1 MTRQAGFPWM
11 VATALVLLGIVQTGS
26 SSAADAPPSYQLQ
39 FLGSGSPTAIN
50 DVGTVVGARVS
61 GSYYVPLV
69 SIGGAPW
76 AVLPAPA
83 GALST
88 LPTDINDHGVIVGVS
103 YDAQMY
109 PKAVRWMPAGGGYT
123 VEFLPRLPGDAT
135 SYATAVN
142 NLGQVVGAR
151 SALGYVPTGGGW
163 LYSDAGGIVDLQ
175 ARYAWYVAPGDI
187 NDAGQV
193 LGGAELLDLRTGTVT
208 WIGDGPSNYNA
219 VTGVAINSSGRMAGT
234 ATLRS
239 TSLYIVSAYR
249 YEPGAGWTFI
259 AGSSRYTVA
268 SSINDGGDIG
278 WGESG
283 AGVYLAGLGTFIVN
297 DLLSPATLQ
306 AGWAVTGN
314 GGEINDQRAYATL
327 GRNSLTGQSGG
338 VLLTPV
344 GLQEPPTAPTNLRG
358 VAHPATRME
367 PYNSIN
373 LTWQN
378 TSPLT
383 RGYELQRSVAGA
395 GAWTS
400 LSLVPPGT
408 ATSHTDTTVGVG
420 VTYDYRVRATG
431 VGGNS
436 PWSNVATVAAPS
448 TPLDTTPPT
457 VRILAP
463 AANATVSGTVTV
475 QAEASDN
482 VAVELLEISYWN
494 QYTGQWVVLGS
505 RTGAGT
511 LAASW
516 STAGLTPDTYTLR
529 AFAYDTLG
537 NWSQAEIPV
546 VVTGGSGGQ
555 MRVSGIALSA
565 RRSGS
570 RVDVTGDVTVR
581 TPTGSAVP
589 SAVVAVRWSLPG
601 GGSQTA
607 SATTDSSGRA
617 RFRVSGPRG
626 TYTLTVTGV
635 ARTGYVFDAAG
646 SVLSRSITR

>member
-1 MTRQAGFPWM
+1 MMRMPGFAWM
-11 VATALVLLGIVQTGS
+11 VAVALPLLGVAPVGTARG
-26 SSAADAPPSYQLQ
+26 ADAPPSYQLQ

-69 SIGGAPW
+69 SLGGAPW
-76 AVLPAPA
+76 TVLPAPA

-103 YDAQMY
+103 FDAQMY
-109 PKAVRWMPAGGGYT
+109 PKAVRWTPADGGYT
-123 VEFLPRLPGDAT
+123 VAILPRLAGDAT
-135 SYATAVN
+135 SYATAIN

-151 SALGYVPTGGGW
+151 SALGYVPTGSGW
-163 LYSDAGGIVDLQ
+163 LYSDSGGMVDLQ
-175 ARYAWYVAPGDI
+175 ARYGWYAAPGDI
-187 NDAGQV
+187 NDVGQV
-193 LGGAELLDLRTGTVT
+193 LAGAELLDLRTGTVT
-208 WIGDGPSNYNA
+208 WIGAGPSNYNA
-219 VTGVAINSSGRMAGT
+219 VTGVAINGNGRMAGT

-283 AGVYLAGLGTFIVN
+283 AGVYFAGLGTFIVN

-306 AGWAVTGN
+306 EGWAVTGN

-327 GRNSLTGQSGG
+327 GRNSVTGQSGG
-338 VLLTPV
+338 VLLTPIGV
-344 GLQEPPTAPTNLRG
+344 QAPPTAPTNLQG

-367 PYNSIN
+367 PFNSIN
-373 LTWQN
+373 LAWQN

-383 RGYELQRSVAGA
+383 RGYELQRSVTGS
-395 GAWTS
+395 GTWTT

-436 PWSNVATVAAPS
+436 PWSNVATVTAPS
-448 TPLDTTPPT
+448 TPFDTTPPT
-457 VRILAP
+457 VRLLSP
-463 AANATVSGTVTV
+463 AAGATVSGTVAV

-494 QYTGQWVVLGS
+494 QYTGQWVILGS
-505 RTGAGT
+505 RTGAGSLT
-511 LAASW
+511 ASW
-516 STAGLTPDTYTLR
+516 ATAGLTPDTYTLR

-537 NWSQAEIPV
+537 NWSQAEVPV
-546 VVTGGSGGQ
+546 VVTSGSGGQ
-555 MRVSGIALSA
+555 MRVSSITLSA

-581 TPTGSAVP
+581 TPAGSAVP
-589 SAVVAVRWSLPG
+589 AANVAVRWSLPG
-601 GGSQTA
+601 GGSRTA

-617 RFRVSGPRG
+617 RFRVSGARG
-626 TYTLTVTGV
+626 TFTLTVTGV
-635 ARTGYVFDAAG
+635 AKTGYVFDPAG
-646 SVLSRSITR
+646 SVLSRTITR

>member
-1 MTRQAGFPWM
+1 MMRKAGFPWM

-249 YEPGAGWTFI
+249 YEPGVGWTFI

-395 GAWTS
+395 GAWTT

>member
-1 MTRQAGFPWM
+1 MRRLGLAWM
-11 VATALVLLGIVQTGS
+11 VAVTLPLLGIAHVGTALG
-26 SSAADAPPSYQLQ
+26 ADAPPSYQLQ

-50 DVGTVVGARVS
+50 DAGTVVGARVS

-69 SIGGAPW
+69 SVGGAPW
-76 AVLPAPA
+76 TVLPAPA

-88 LPTDINDHGVIVGVS
+88 LPTDINDNGVIVGVS

-109 PKAVRWMPAGGGYT
+109 PKAVRWTPAGSGYA
-123 VEFLPRLPGDAT
+123 VAILPRLPGDTT
-135 SYATAVN
+135 SYATAIN
-142 NLGQVVGAR
+142 NLGQIVGAR

-163 LYSDAGGIVDLQ
+163 LYSDADGIVDLQ
-175 ARYAWYVAPGDI
+175 ARYGWYAAPNDI
-187 NDAGQV
+187 NDAGKV
-193 LGGAELLDLRTGTVT
+193 LAGTQLLDLGTGTVT
-208 WIGDGPSNYNA
+208 WIGNGPSNYDA
-219 VTGVAINSSGRMAGT
+219 VVAVAINNSGRMAGT

-239 TSLYIVSAYR
+239 TSLYVVSAYR
-249 YEPGAGWTFI
+249 YEPEAGWAFI

-283 AGVYLAGLGTFIVN
+283 AGVYFAGLGSFFVN

-306 AGWAVTGN
+306 AGWVVTGN
-314 GGEINDQRAYATL
+314 GGEINDQRAFATL
-327 GRNSLTGQSGG
+327 GRNSVTGQSGG
-338 VLLTPV
+338 VLLTPI
-344 GLQEPPTAPTNLRG
+344 GIQEPPAAPTNLRG

-367 PYNSIN
+367 PFNSIN

-395 GAWTS
+395 SAWTT

-420 VTYDYRVRATG
+420 MTYDYRVRATG
-431 VGGNS
+431 VGGDS
-436 PWSNVATVAAPS
+436 PWSNVATVTAPS
-448 TPLDTTPPT
+448 TPLDTAPPT
-457 VRILAP
+457 VRILTP
-463 AANATVSGTVTV
+463 AANATVSGTVSV
-475 QAEASDN
+475 QAEANDD

-494 QYTGQWVVLGS
+494 QYTGQWVILGS
-505 RTGAGT
+505 RTGAGLLT
-511 LAASW
+511 ATW

-537 NWSQAEIPV
+537 NWSQSEIPV
-546 VVTGGSGGQ
+546 VVASGSGSQ
-555 MRVSGIALSA
+555 MRVSSITLSA
-565 RRSGS
+565 KRSGN
-570 RVDVTGDVTVR
+570 RVDVTGDVIVR
-581 TPTGSAVP
+581 TPTGAAVP
-589 SAVVAVRWSLPG
+589 AAGVAVRWSLPG

-617 RFRVSGPRG
+617 RFRVSGARG

-635 ARTGYVFDAAG
+635 AKTGYAFDAAG
-646 SVLSRSITR
+646 SVLSRTITR